1 MLIGVDNMCRTR
13 FGFVIVKIPAAAC
26 AVGCFRLQYAEGV
39 FACFGVKNAAD
50 ARGKIRSIR
59 FKAPFAQCGFK
70 ASARRY
76 FAGNGVR
83 LVAVGNDGA
92 AVDLP
97 HGRID
102 DKRRVCQLF
111 FVERPRSDAVLG
123 RFKYAVAAVLASAHD
138 EVCGHIMCVVRTFS
152 DKHAASGIGIAVQVF
167 VDSFHLF
174 RLSHFGSDSFVHCLF
189 HCSVDFIDKNTC
201 SSARG
206 SNSHSA
212 CSITRRCKVSGVSP
226 GSTSTAFCMIISPP
240 SATAFT

>member
-1 MLIGVDNMCRTR
+1 MISEGSVSFFSSNARVLMPSSVGSNMPCYALSCLLSS
-13 FGFVIVKIPAAAC
+13 VS
-26 AVGCFRLQYAEGV
+26 AVY
-39 FACFGVKNAAD
+39 
-50 ARGKIRSIR
+50 
-59 FKAPFAQCGFK
+59 
-70 ASARRY
+70 
-76 FAGNGVR
+76 
-83 LVAVGNDGA
+83 
-92 AVDLP
+92 
-97 HGRID
+97 
-102 DKRRVCQLF
+102 
-111 FVERPRSDAVLG
+111 
-123 RFKYAVAAVLASAHD
+123 ASAHD

-174 RLSHFGSDSFVHCLF
+174 RLSHFDSDSFVHCLF
-189 HCSVDFIDKNTC
+189 HCTVDFIDKNTC